1 MDRDRE
7 KIWVV
12 SLNLEIR
19 ESRAVS
25 PIAICEARE
34 KPKP

>member
-1 MDRDRE
+1 MVRDRE

-12 SLNLEIR
+12 SLNREIR

-25 PIAICEARE
+25 PIAICDARE
-34 KPKP
+34 KPRQ

>member
-19 ESRAVS
+19 EIWAVS

-34 KPKP
+34 KSTP